1 MEGETGGKAAAAMDQ
16 AMEKKVWLGWLL
28 AFYGEL
34 LTENQREMAR
44 LHWEE
49 DFSLAEIA
57 QQFSVSRQSVHDT
70 VSRTERQLEGWEEK
84 LGLLRRF
91 QRMEEGLRACEG
103 ELSQVEASPQTAGHL
118 SSARQWIAALLDQE
132 EE

>member
-1 MEGETGGKAAAAMDQ
+1 MGRETLVK
-16 AMEKKVWLGWLL
+16 MEKKVSLSWLL
-28 AFYGEL
+28 AFYGEM

-49 DFSLAEIA
+49 DLTLAEIA

-70 VSRTERQLEGWEEK
+70 VNRTEKQLEGLEEK

-91 QRMEEGLRACEG
+91 QAVEKGLKACES
-103 ELSQVEASPQTAGHL
+103 ELAKVVPTDETKAHL
-118 SSARQWIAALLDQE
+118 AAARRWIAALLDQE

>member
-1 MEGETGGKAAAAMDQ
+1 MGRETLL
-16 AMEKKVWLGWLL
+16 AMEKKVSLSWLL
-28 AFYGEL
+28 AFYGEM

-49 DFSLAEIA
+49 DLSLAEIA

-70 VSRTERQLEGWEEK
+70 LSRTEKQLIGLEEK
-84 LGLLRRF
+84 LGLQRRF
-91 QRMEEGLRACEG
+91 RAMETGLRACEQ
-103 ELSQVEASPQTAGHL
+103 ELSQVVPSKETVAHWEA
-118 SSARQWIAALLDQE
+118 ARRWIAILLDQE

>member
-1 MEGETGGKAAAAMDQ
+1 MAQEAIAAV
-16 AMEKKVWLGWLL
+16 EKKMTLSWLL
-28 AFYGEL
+28 AFYGEM
-34 LTENQREMAR
+34 LTDNQREMAR

-49 DFSLAEIA
+49 DFTLAEIA

-70 VSRTERQLEGWEEK
+70 LSRTEKQLEGMEQK

-91 QRMEEGLRACEG
+91 QRMERGLRACQT
-103 ELSQVEASPQTAGHL
+103 ELSQVEPTRESSGHL
-118 SSARQWIAALLDQE
+118 LAAKHWIKALLDQE

>member
-1 MEGETGGKAAAAMDQ
+1 MEREALTG
-16 AMEKKVWLGWLL
+16 MEKKVLLSWLL

-34 LTENQREMAR
+34 LTDNQREMAR

-49 DFSLAEIA
+49 DLSLTEIA
-57 QQFSVSRQSVHDT
+57 EQFSVSRQSVHDT
-70 VSRTERQLEGWEEK
+70 VGRTERQLESWEEK

-91 QRMEEGLRACEG
+91 QRMEEGLRACEA
-103 ELSQVEASPQTAGHL
+103 ELSQIEATAETALHL
-118 SSARQWIAALLDQE
+118 AAARQWIARLLDQE